1 MSTSQLHSI
10 GERAKDPHPPAALP
24 CVKSIMSK
32 TETVRVPEELSGRQR
47 RIPVGK
53 VTWRDTFRALRH
65 RNYRLFFYG
74 QLISLIGTWMEQTA
88 MSWLVY
94 QITGSKLLLGV
105 VAACGSAPMMFFSLW
120 GGALADRYPK
130 RAIIICTQATQMLPS
145 FILAFLIWRGWASTP
160 IIIVLATINGIAV
173 AFDMPARQA
182 FTLEMTSR
190 EDLLNAI
197 SLNSSIFNGAR
208 IIGPAIAGL
217 VIGAVGTAMCFLLNG
232 ISYIAVIA
240 GLLMMRLPAHP
251 PRDENAIR
259 PSAWS
264 GLIYVMRHRRVRTIL
279 GLLGAVGIFGWSY
292 AVLLPAF
299 ARDVFHLGAD
309 GYGSLM
315 SASGIGALI
324 GALTVATAGHV
335 LPARKIALTGVWI
348 FSGALLAFSF
358 TTNLYLALCFM
369 VMAGFGMLLF
379 FSTSNTVMQTIVPD
393 EMRGRVL
400 GVWGLVFGAMI
411 PLGSLEAGALAHWLG
426 APFALA
432 FGAVICAIAG
442 LVALLV
448 IRRREPEGK

>member
-1 MSTSQLHSI
+1 M
-10 GERAKDPHPPAALP
+10 
-24 CVKSIMSK
+24 
-32 TETVRVPEELSGRQR
+32 ETTQTARIPEEITGRSR
-47 RIPVGK
+47 RTPVGK
-53 VTWRDTFRALRH
+53 ISLRDTFRALRH

-74 QLISLIGTWMEQTA
+74 QLVSLIGTWMQTTA

-105 VAACGSAPMMFFSLW
+105 VAAVSSAPMIFFSLW

-130 RAIIICTQATQMLPS
+130 RRIILCTQVSQMLPA
-145 FILAFLIWRGWASTP
+145 FFLALLAWRGWATP
-160 IIIVLATINGIAV
+160 VTIIATAIVSGIAM

-182 FTLEMTSR
+182 FTLDMTSR

-208 IIGPAIAGL
+208 IVGPALAGL
-217 VIGAVGTAMCFLLNG
+217 VIGSVGTAACFALNG
-232 ISYIAVIA
+232 VSFIAVIVS
-240 GLLMMRLPAHP
+240 LLMMRLPPYVAQP
-251 PRDENAIR
+251 ATTR

-264 GLIYVMRHRRVRTIL
+264 GLHYVWQNRRVRTIL
-279 GLLGAVGIFGWSY
+279 GLLGAVGVFGWSY

-299 ARDVFHLGAD
+299 ARDVFHLGAN
-309 GYGSLM
+309 GYGVLM
-315 SASGIGALI
+315 SASGIGALL

-335 LPARKIALTGVWI
+335 FPPRQVALAGNWL
-348 FSGALLAFSF
+348 FAAALVAFAC
-358 TTNLYLALCFM
+358 TKNYYLALFFM
-369 VMAGFGMLLF
+369 MIGGFGMLLF

-411 PLGSLEAGALAHWLG
+411 PLGSLEAGWLAEWLG

-432 FGAVICAIAG
+432 FGGVVCAIAG
-442 LVALLV
+442 LIALFA
-448 IRRREPEGK
+448 IRRRENACHPSP

>member
-1 MSTSQLHSI
+1 MQ
-10 GERAKDPHPPAALP
+10 K
-24 CVKSIMSK
+24 V
-32 TETVRVPEELSGRQR
+32 ETARVPEELSGRQR

-74 QLISLIGTWMEQTA
+74 QLVSLIGNWMEQTA

-94 QITGSKLLLGV
+94 QLTGSKLLLGV
-105 VAACGSAPMMFFSLW
+105 TAALGSAPMMFFSLW

-130 RAIIICTQATQMLPS
+130 RAIIICTQAAQMLPS
-145 FILAFLIWRGWASTP
+145 FALAFLVWRGLATP
-160 IIIVLATINGIAV
+160 AIIIALATINGIAV

-208 IIGPAIAGL
+208 VIGPAVAGL

-232 ISYIAVIA
+232 ISYLAVIA
-240 GLLMMRLPAHP
+240 GLLMMRLPARIP
-251 PRDENAIR
+251 GPANAER

-264 GLIYVMRHRRVRTIL
+264 GLIYVMKNRRVRTIL
-279 GLLGAVGIFGWSY
+279 ALLGIVGIFGWSY
-292 AVLLPAF
+292 AVLMPVF

-309 GYGSLM
+309 GYGILLS
-315 SASGIGALI
+315 SSGIGAVI
-324 GALTVATAGHV
+324 GALTVATFGHV
-335 LPARKIALTGVWI
+335 FQARRIALAGVWI
-348 FSGALLAFSF
+348 FSGALLAFSLTSNF
-358 TTNLYLALCFM
+358 HLALCFLM
-369 VMAGFGMLLF
+369 LGGFGMLLF

-411 PLGSLEAGALAHWLG
+411 PLGSLEAGAVAHWLG

-432 FGAVICAIAG
+432 FGAIVCAIAG
-442 LVALLV
+442 LVTLLV
-448 IRRREPEGK
+448 IRRRDASEQA

>member
-1 MSTSQLHSI
+1 MPT
-10 GERAKDPHPPAALP
+10 
-24 CVKSIMSK
+24 
-32 TETVRVPEELSGRQR
+32 TETARIPEELSGRQR
-47 RIPVGK
+47 RTPVGK
-53 VTWRDTFRALRH
+53 ISLRDTFRALRH

-74 QLISLIGTWMEQTA
+74 QLVSLIGNWMEQTA

-120 GGALADRYPK
+120 GGALADRFPK
-130 RAIIICTQATQMLPS
+130 RAIIICTQVSQMFPS
-145 FILAFLIWRGWASTP
+145 FILAFLVWKGWATPP
-160 IIIVLATINGIAV
+160 IILVLATINGIAV

-208 IIGPAIAGL
+208 ILGPAIAGV
-217 VIGAVGTAMCFLLNG
+217 VIGTLGIAMCFLING
-232 ISYIAVIA
+232 ISYLAVIA
-240 GLLMMRLPAHP
+240 GLLMMRLAVRP
-251 PRDENAIR
+251 PRDEDEIR

-264 GLIYVMRHRRVRTIL
+264 GLIYVLKHRRVRTIL
-279 GLLGAVGIFGWSY
+279 ALLGTVGIFGWSY

-299 ARDVFHLGAD
+299 ARDVFKLGAD
-309 GYGSLM
+309 GYGILM
-315 SASGIGALI
+315 SASGVGALF

-335 LPARKIALTGVWI
+335 FPPRQVALTGNWL

-358 TTNLYLALCFM
+358 TTNFYLALCFM
-369 VMAGFGMLLF
+369 CLGGFGMLLF
-379 FSTSNTVMQTIVPD
+379 FSTSNTVMQMIVPD

-411 PLGSLEAGALAHWLG
+411 PLGSLEAGWLAEWVG

-432 FGAVICAIAG
+432 FGAVICAVAG

-448 IRRREPEGK
+448 IRRREAETASIQ

>member
-1 MSTSQLHSI
+1 M
-10 GERAKDPHPPAALP
+10 PPT
-24 CVKSIMSK
+24 
-32 TETVRVPEELSGRQR
+32 TETARVPEEITGRQR
-47 RIPVGK
+47 RTPVGK
-53 VTWRDTFRALRH
+53 IGLRQTFRALRH

-74 QLISLIGTWMEQTA
+74 QLVSLIGTWMQQTA

-105 VAACGSAPMMFFSLW
+105 VAAVGSAPMMLFSLW
-120 GGALADRYPK
+120 GGAIADRYPK
-130 RAIIICTQATQMLPS
+130 RRIIICTQVAQMLPA
-145 FILAFLIWRGWASTP
+145 FFLGVVAFFGLATTW
-160 IIIVLATINGIAV
+160 IIVLVAAITGIGM

-182 FTLEMTSR
+182 FTVEMTSR

-208 IIGPAIAGL
+208 VIGPSLAGL
-217 VIGAVGTAMCFLLNG
+217 VIGSLGTPICFFLNG
-232 ISYIAVIA
+232 LSFIAVII
-240 GLLMMRLPAHP
+240 GLRMMRLPDYV
-251 PRDENAIR
+251 PRVPEDGNK

-264 GLIYVMRHRRVRTIL
+264 GLAYVWGHRRVRTIL
-279 GLLGAVGIFGWSY
+279 ALLGAVGIFGWSY

-299 ARDVFHLGAD
+299 ARDVFGRGAD
-309 GYGSLM
+309 GYGVLM
-315 SASGIGALI
+315 SASGIGALA

-335 LPARKIALTGVWI
+335 LPTRKMALGGVWI
-348 FSGALLAFSF
+348 FSAALLAFSF
-358 TTNLYLALCFM
+358 TRNFYLALVFM
-369 VMAGFGMLLF
+369 TLGGFGMLLF

-411 PLGSLEAGALAHWLG
+411 PLGSLEAGSLAHWLG

-448 IRRREPEGK
+448 IRRREAELAG